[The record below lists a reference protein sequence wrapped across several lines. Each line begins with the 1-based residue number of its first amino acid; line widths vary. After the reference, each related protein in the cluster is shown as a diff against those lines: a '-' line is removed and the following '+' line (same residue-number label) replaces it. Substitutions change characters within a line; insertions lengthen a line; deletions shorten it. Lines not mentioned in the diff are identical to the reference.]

1 MTTLEPDDAS
11 VVAATERWLE
21 RAVIGLGLCPFARA
35 VFAKQQIRY
44 VVSRAVDPEALLQE
58 LVRELRALMSAD
70 PLVVDTTLLIHP
82 DTLADFLDFNAF
94 LRRAQRAL
102 KKLGLAGELQLAS
115 FHPDY
120 CFADSEPD
128 DAANNS
134 NRAPYPILHL
144 LREASVERALASFP
158 DPDSIYLKNIRTL
171 RALGSAA
178 FQRLLADPV

>member
-1 MTTLEPDDAS
+1 MATLEPNSAI
-11 VVAATERWLE
+11 VLAATERWLE

-35 VFAKQQIRY
+35 VFARQQIRY
-44 VVSRAVDPEALLQE
+44 VVSAAVEPAALLQE
-58 LVRELRALMSAD
+58 LTSELQGLMAAD
-70 PLVVDTTLLIHP
+70 PAVIDTTLLIHP
-82 DTLADFLDFNAF
+82 NALADFLEFNAF

-102 KKLGLAGELQLAS
+102 EKLGLAGELQLAS

-120 CFADSEPD
+120 CFADSEPE

-144 LREASVERALASFP
+144 LREASVERALASYP

-171 RALGSAA
+171 RALGTAA
-178 FQRLLADPV
+178 FQRLLAEPV